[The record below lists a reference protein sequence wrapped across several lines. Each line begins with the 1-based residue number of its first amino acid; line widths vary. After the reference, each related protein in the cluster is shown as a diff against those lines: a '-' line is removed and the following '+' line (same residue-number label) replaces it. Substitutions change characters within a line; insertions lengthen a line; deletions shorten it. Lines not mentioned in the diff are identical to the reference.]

1 MKECPNCHAEMGAN
15 VNFCTN
21 CGTDLRQVAVSEEKP
36 APAAPEPK
44 AAPVQEAEVKAESQA
59 DSQASGQVKNVPS
72 SGQVKNVLSSG
83 QAKNVLSTY
92 WQWLLHAW
100 KKPAEA
106 VGAEKWYGLTTL
118 ILEDLLFILA
128 GLTGMNKLAS
138 SLITKYPY
146 FSSII
151 TELKSSFS
159 SYIMIGVVLGQVVV
173 LAINYFAMKRFAKS
187 EFDFLGYLNRYA
199 HLSAYSLILNV
210 LFWLFALTGSLV
222 LQEIALGMT
231 AVVGFLALIYVLLEE
246 KAEKIDQMQFA
257 LVISIIVLI
266 IVMIVVNM
274 FFKEFVSKIASVANQ
289 EINSLLGNSY

>member
-1 MKECPNCHAEMGAN
+1 MKECPNCHAEMRAD

-44 AAPVQEAEVKAESQA
+44 AAPVQEAEVKAEGQA
-59 DSQASGQVKNVPS
+59 DSQASGQ
-72 SGQVKNVLSSG
+72 
-83 QAKNVLSTY
+83 AKKVLSTY

-146 FSSII
+146 FSSVI

-159 SYIMIGVVLGQVVV
+159 SYVIISVVLGQVVV

-274 FFKEFVSKIASVANQ
+274 FFKEFVSKIASVTNQ
-289 EINSLLGNSY
+289 EVNSLVNSLLGNSY

>member
-1 MKECPNCHAEMGAN
+1 MMKECPNCHAEMGAN

-44 AAPVQEAEVKAESQA
+44 AAPVQEAEVKAEGQA
-59 DSQASGQVKNVPS
+59 DSQASGQ
-72 SGQVKNVLSSG
+72 
-83 QAKNVLSTY
+83 AKKVLSTY

-146 FSSII
+146 FSSVIN
-151 TELKSSFS
+151 ELKSSFS
-159 SYIMIGVVLGQVVV
+159 SYVMISVVLGQVVV

-210 LFWLFALTGSLV
+210 LFWLFALTGSLR
-222 LQEIALGMT
+222 LQEIALSMT

-274 FFKEFVSKIASVANQ
+274 FFKEFVSKIASVTNQ

>member
-1 MKECPNCHAEMGAN
+1 MMKECPNCHAEMGAN

-44 AAPVQEAEVKAESQA
+44 AAPVQEAEVKAEGQA
-59 DSQASGQVKNVPS
+59 DSQASGQ
-72 SGQVKNVLSSG
+72 
-83 QAKNVLSTY
+83 AKKVLSTY

-146 FSSII
+146 FSSVIN
-151 TELKSSFS
+151 ELKSSFS
-159 SYIMIGVVLGQVVV
+159 SYVMISVVLGQVVV

-210 LFWLFALTGSLV
+210 LFWLFALTGSLR
-222 LQEIALGMT
+222 LQEIALSMT

>member
-1 MKECPNCHAEMGAN
+1 MKECPNCHAEMGAD

-44 AAPVQEAEVKAESQA
+44 AAPVQEAEVKAEG
-59 DSQASGQVKNVPS
+59 QASGQAV
-72 SGQVKNVLSSG
+72 
-83 QAKNVLSTY
+83 NVLSTY
-92 WQWLLHAW
+92 WQWLLDAW
-100 KKPAEA
+100 KKPTEVVA
-106 VGAEKWYGLTTL
+106 AEKWYGLTTL
-118 ILEDLLFILA
+118 ILEDLFFILA

-138 SLITKYPY
+138 SLIASFPY
-146 FSSII
+146 LSSII
-151 TELKSSFS
+151 PELKSSAFS
-159 SYIMIGVVLGQVVV
+159 YVVISVVLGQVVV

-210 LFWLFALTGSLV
+210 LFWLFALTGSLGPQGI
-222 LQEIALGMT
+222 LLNMT
-231 AVVGFLALIYVLLEE
+231 AVVGFVALIYVLLEE

-266 IVMIVVNM
+266 VVMIVVNM
-274 FFKEFVSKIASVANQ
+274 FFKEFVSKIASVTNE
-289 EINSLLGNSY
+289 EISSLLDSIY

>member
-1 MKECPNCHAEMGAN
+1 MKECPNCHAEMGAD

-44 AAPVQEAEVKAESQA
+44 AAPVQEAEVKAEG
-59 DSQASGQVKNVPS
+59 QASGQAV
-72 SGQVKNVLSSG
+72 
-83 QAKNVLSTY
+83 NVLSTY
-92 WQWLLHAW
+92 WQWLLDAW
-100 KKPAEA
+100 KKPTEVVA
-106 VGAEKWYGLTTL
+106 AEKWYGLTTL
-118 ILEDLLFILA
+118 ILEDLFFILA

-138 SLITKYPY
+138 SLIASFPY
-146 FSSII
+146 LSSII
-151 TELKSSFS
+151 PELKSSAFS
-159 SYIMIGVVLGQVVV
+159 YVVISVVLGQVVV

-210 LFWLFALTGSLV
+210 LFWLFALTGSLGPQGIV
-222 LQEIALGMT
+222 LSMT
-231 AVVGFLALIYVLLEE
+231 AVVGFVALIYVLLEE

-266 IVMIVVNM
+266 VVMIVVNM
-274 FFKEFVSKIASVANQ
+274 FFKEFVSKIASVTNE
-289 EINSLLGNSY
+289 EISSLLDSIY

>member
-1 MKECPNCHAEMGAN
+1 MKECPNCHAEMGAD

-44 AAPVQEAEVKAESQA
+44 AAPVQEAEVKAEGQASSQA
-59 DSQASGQVKNVPS
+59 E
-72 SGQVKNVLSSG
+72 NVLF
-83 QAKNVLSTY
+83 TY

-100 KKPAEA
+100 KKPAETMA
-106 VGAEKWYGLTTL
+106 AEKWYGLTTL
-118 ILEDLLFILA
+118 ILEDLFFILA

-138 SLITKYPY
+138 SLITSYPY
-146 FSSII
+146 LSAII
-151 TELKSSFS
+151 TELKSSAFS
-159 SYIMIGVVLGQVVV
+159 YVVISVVLGQVVV

-210 LFWLFALTGSLV
+210 LFWLFALTGSLGPQGIV
-222 LQEIALGMT
+222 LSMT
-231 AVVGFLALIYVLLEE
+231 AVVGFVALIYVLLEE

-266 IVMIVVNM
+266 VVMIVVNM
-274 FFKEFVSKIASVANQ
+274 FFKEFVSKIESVTNQ
-289 EINSLLGNSY
+289 QISSLLGSIY

>member
-1 MKECPNCHAEMGAN
+1 MKECPNCHAEMGAD

-44 AAPVQEAEVKAESQA
+44 AAPVQEAEVKAEGQASSQA
-59 DSQASGQVKNVPS
+59 E
-72 SGQVKNVLSSG
+72 NVLF
-83 QAKNVLSTY
+83 TY

-106 VGAEKWYGLTTL
+106 MAAEKWYGLTTL
-118 ILEDLLFILA
+118 ILEDLFFILA

-138 SLITKYPY
+138 SLITSYPY
-146 FSSII
+146 LSAII
-151 TELKSSFS
+151 TELKSSAFS
-159 SYIMIGVVLGQVVV
+159 YVVISVVLGQVVV

-210 LFWLFALTGSLV
+210 LFWLFALTGSLGPQGIV
-222 LQEIALGMT
+222 LSMT
-231 AVVGFLALIYVLLEE
+231 AVVGFVALIYVLLEE

-266 IVMIVVNM
+266 VVMIVVNM
-274 FFKEFVSKIASVANQ
+274 FFKEFVSKIASVTNE
-289 EINSLLGNSY
+289 EISSLLDSIY

>member
-1 MKECPNCHAEMGAN
+1 MKECPNCHAEMRAN

-36 APAAPEPK
+36 APATPEPK
-44 AAPVQEAEVKAESQA
+44 AAPVQEAEVKAEGQD
-59 DSQASGQVKNVPS
+59 DSQASGQ
-72 SGQVKNVLSSG
+72 
-83 QAKNVLSTY
+83 AKKVLSTY

-106 VGAEKWYGLTTL
+106 VAAEKWYGLTTL
-118 ILEDLLFILA
+118 ILEDLFFILA

-146 FSSII
+146 FSSVI

-159 SYIMIGVVLGQVVV
+159 SYVIISVVLGQVVV

-274 FFKEFVSKIASVANQ
+274 FFKEFASKIASVTNQ
-289 EINSLLGNSY
+289 EVNSLFGRLFGSSY

>member
-36 APAAPEPK
+36 APATPEPK
-44 AAPVQEAEVKAESQA
+44 AAPVQEAEVKAEGQA
-59 DSQASGQVKNVPS
+59 DSQASGQ
-72 SGQVKNVLSSG
+72 
-83 QAKNVLSTY
+83 AKKVLSTY

-146 FSSII
+146 FSSVI

-159 SYIMIGVVLGQVVV
+159 SYVIISVVLGQVVV

-274 FFKEFVSKIASVANQ
+274 FFKEFVSKIASVTNQ

>member
-1 MKECPNCHAEMGAN
+1 MKECPNCHAEMRAD

-44 AAPVQEAEVKAESQA
+44 AAPVQEAEVKAEGQA
-59 DSQASGQVKNVPS
+59 DSQASGQ
-72 SGQVKNVLSSG
+72 
-83 QAKNVLSTY
+83 AKKVLSTY

-146 FSSII
+146 FSSVI

-159 SYIMIGVVLGQVVV
+159 SYVIISVVLGQVVV

-274 FFKEFVSKIASVANQ
+274 FFKEFVSKIASVTNQ

>member
-1 MKECPNCHAEMGAN
+1 MKECPNCHAEMGAD

-44 AAPVQEAEVKAESQA
+44 AAPVQEAEVKTEG
-59 DSQASGQVKNVPS
+59 QASSQVE
-72 SGQVKNVLSSG
+72 
-83 QAKNVLSTY
+83 NVLSTY

-106 VGAEKWYGLTTL
+106 VAAEKWYGLTTL
-118 ILEDLLFILA
+118 ILEDLFFILA

-138 SLITKYPY
+138 SLITSYPY
-146 FSSII
+146 LSSII
-151 TELKSSFS
+151 TELKSSAFS
-159 SYIMIGVVLGQVVV
+159 YVVISVVLGQVVV
-173 LAINYFAMKRFAKS
+173 LAINYFAMKHFAKS

-210 LFWLFALTGSLV
+210 LFWLFALTGSLGPQGIV
-222 LQEIALGMT
+222 LSMT

-266 IVMIVVNM
+266 VVMIVVNM
-274 FFKEFVSKIASVANQ
+274 FFKDFVSKIESVTNQ
-289 EINSLLGNSY
+289 QISSLLGSIY

>member
-1 MKECPNCHAEMGAN
+1 MKECPNCHAEMGAD

-44 AAPVQEAEVKAESQA
+44 AAPVQEAEVKAEGQASSQA
-59 DSQASGQVKNVPS
+59 E
-72 SGQVKNVLSSG
+72 NVLF
-83 QAKNVLSTY
+83 TY

-106 VGAEKWYGLTTL
+106 MAAEKWYGLTTL
-118 ILEDLLFILA
+118 ILEDLFFILA

-138 SLITKYPY
+138 SLITSYPY
-146 FSSII
+146 LSAII
-151 TELKSSFS
+151 TELKSSAFS
-159 SYIMIGVVLGQVVV
+159 YVVISVVLGQVVV

-210 LFWLFALTGSLV
+210 LFWLFALTGSLGPQGIV
-222 LQEIALGMT
+222 LSMT
-231 AVVGFLALIYVLLEE
+231 AVVGFVALIYVLLEE

-266 IVMIVVNM
+266 VVMIVVNM
-274 FFKEFVSKIASVANQ
+274 FFKEFVSKIESVTNQ
-289 EINSLLGNSY
+289 QISSLLGSIY

>member
-1 MKECPNCHAEMGAN
+1 MKECPNCHAEMGAD
-15 VNFCTN
+15 VSFCTN

-44 AAPVQEAEVKAESQA
+44 AAPVQEAEVKAEGQA
-59 DSQASGQVKNVPS
+59 DSQASGQ
-72 SGQVKNVLSSG
+72 
-83 QAKNVLSTY
+83 AENVLSTY
-92 WQWLLHAW
+92 WRWLLHAW

-106 VGAEKWYGLTTL
+106 VAAEKWYGLTTL
-118 ILEDLLFILA
+118 ILEDLFFILA
-128 GLTGMNKLAS
+128 VIAGMNKLAS
-138 SLITKYPY
+138 SLETSYPFLSSIITESN

-151 TELKSSFS
+151 TELESSFS
-159 SYIMIGVVLGQVVV
+159 SYVMISVVLGQVVV

-210 LFWLFALTGSLV
+210 LFWLFALTGSLG
-222 LQEIALGMT
+222 LQEIVLNMT

-266 IVMIVVNM
+266 VVMIVVKM
-274 FFKEFVSKIASVANQ
+274 FFKEFASEIASVTNQ
-289 EINSLLGNSY
+289 QVNSLLGQ

>member
-1 MKECPNCHAEMGAN
+1 MMKECPNCHAEMGAN

-44 AAPVQEAEVKAESQA
+44 AAPVQEAEVKAEGQA
-59 DSQASGQVKNVPS
+59 DSQASGQ
-72 SGQVKNVLSSG
+72 
-83 QAKNVLSTY
+83 AKKVLSTY

-146 FSSII
+146 FSSVI

-159 SYIMIGVVLGQVVV
+159 SYVIISVVLGQVVV

-274 FFKEFVSKIASVANQ
+274 FFKEFASKIASVTNQ
-289 EINSLLGNSY
+289 EVNSLFGSSY

>member
-1 MKECPNCHAEMGAN
+1 MKECPNCHAEMGAD

-44 AAPVQEAEVKAESQA
+44 AAPVQEAEVKAEGQASSQA
-59 DSQASGQVKNVPS
+59 E
-72 SGQVKNVLSSG
+72 NVLF
-83 QAKNVLSTY
+83 TY

-106 VGAEKWYGLTTL
+106 MAAEKWYGLTTL
-118 ILEDLLFILA
+118 ILEDLFFILA

-138 SLITKYPY
+138 SLITSYPY
-146 FSSII
+146 LSAII
-151 TELKSSFS
+151 TELKSSAFS
-159 SYIMIGVVLGQVVV
+159 YVVISVVLGQVVV

-210 LFWLFALTGSLV
+210 LFWLFALTGSLGPQGIV
-222 LQEIALGMT
+222 LSMT
-231 AVVGFLALIYVLLEE
+231 AVVGFVALIYVLLEE

-266 IVMIVVNM
+266 VVMIVVNM
-274 FFKEFVSKIASVANQ
+274 FFKEFVSKIASVTNQ
-289 EINSLLGNSY
+289 QISSLLGSIY

>member
-59 DSQASGQVKNVPS
+59 SGQA
-72 SGQVKNVLSSG
+72 KNVLSSG

-106 VGAEKWYGLTTL
+106 VAAEKWYGLTTL

-146 FSSII
+146 FSSVI

-159 SYIMIGVVLGQVVV
+159 SYVIISVVLGQVVV

-246 KAEKIDQMQFA
+246 KA
-257 LVISIIVLI
+257 
-266 IVMIVVNM
+266 
-274 FFKEFVSKIASVANQ
+274 
-289 EINSLLGNSY
+289 

>member
-1 MKECPNCHAEMGAN
+1 MKECPNCHAEMGAD

-44 AAPVQEAEVKAESQA
+44 AAPVQEAEVKAEG
-59 DSQASGQVKNVPS
+59 QASGQAV
-72 SGQVKNVLSSG
+72 
-83 QAKNVLSTY
+83 NVLSTY
-92 WQWLLHAW
+92 WQWLLDAW
-100 KKPAEA
+100 KKPTEVVA
-106 VGAEKWYGLTTL
+106 AEKWYGLTTL
-118 ILEDLLFILA
+118 ILEDLFFILA

-138 SLITKYPY
+138 SLIASFPY
-146 FSSII
+146 LSSII
-151 TELKSSFS
+151 PELKSSAFS
-159 SYIMIGVVLGQVVV
+159 YVVISVVLGQVVV

-210 LFWLFALTGSLV
+210 LFWLFALTGSLGPQGIV
-222 LQEIALGMT
+222 LSMT
-231 AVVGFLALIYVLLEE
+231 AVVGFVALIYVLLEE

-266 IVMIVVNM
+266 VVMIVVNM
-274 FFKEFVSKIASVANQ
+274 FFK
-289 EINSLLGNSY
+289 

>member
-59 DSQASGQVKNVPS
+59 
-72 SGQVKNVLSSG
+72 SG

-106 VGAEKWYGLTTL
+106 VAAEKWYGLTTL

-146 FSSII
+146 FSSVI

-159 SYIMIGVVLGQVVV
+159 SYVIISVVLGQVVV

-274 FFKEFVSKIASVANQ
+274 VFKEFASKIASVTNQ
-289 EINSLLGNSY
+289 EVNSLVNSLFGSSY

>member
-1 MKECPNCHAEMGAN
+1 MKECPNCHAEMGED

-44 AAPVQEAEVKAESQA
+44 AAPVQEAEVKAEGQA
-59 DSQASGQVKNVPS
+59 DGQASGQ
-72 SGQVKNVLSSG
+72 
-83 QAKNVLSTY
+83 AENVLSTY
-92 WQWLLHAW
+92 WQWLLHAC
-100 KKPAEA
+100 KKPTEA
-106 VGAEKWYGLTTL
+106 VAAEKWYGLTTL
-118 ILEDLLFILA
+118 ILEDLFFILA
-128 GLTGMNKLAS
+128 VLAGMNNLAS
-138 SLITKYPY
+138 SLITSYPY

-159 SYIMIGVVLGQVVV
+159 SYVMISVVLGQVVV

-210 LFWLFALTGSLV
+210 LFLLFALTGNLG
-222 LQEIALGMT
+222 LQGIVFNMT

-266 IVMIVVNM
+266 VVMIVVNM
-274 FFKEFVSKIASVANQ
+274 FFKEFASKIASV
-289 EINSLLGNSY
+289 ISRLIGNSY

>member
-1 MKECPNCHAEMGAN
+1 MKECPNCHAEMGAD

-44 AAPVQEAEVKAESQA
+44 AAPVQEAEVKAEGQA
-59 DSQASGQVKNVPS
+59 DGQASGQVE
-72 SGQVKNVLSSG
+72 
-83 QAKNVLSTY
+83 NVLSTY

-100 KKPAEA
+100 KKPAEGMA
-106 VGAEKWYGLTTL
+106 AEKWYGLTTL
-118 ILEDLLFILA
+118 ILEDLFFILA

-138 SLITKYPY
+138 SLITSYPY
-146 FSSII
+146 ASSII
-151 TELKSSFS
+151 TELKSSFF
-159 SYIMIGVVLGQVVV
+159 SYVMISVVLGQVVV

-210 LFWLFALTGSLV
+210 LLWLFALMGSLGLQVIV
-222 LQEIALGMT
+222 LNMT
-231 AVVGFLALIYVLLEE
+231 AVVGLLALIYVLLEE
-246 KAEKIDQMQFA
+246 KTEKIDQMQFA

-266 IVMIVVNM
+266 VVMIVVHM
-274 FFKEFVSKIASVANQ
+274 FFKELVSKIAFVTNQSV
-289 EINSLLGNSY
+289 NSLFGHSY

>member
-1 MKECPNCHAEMGAN
+1 MMKECPNCHAEMRAN

-44 AAPVQEAEVKAESQA
+44 AAPVQEAEVKVEGQA
-59 DSQASGQVKNVPS
+59 DSQA
-72 SGQVKNVLSSG
+72 SG

-106 VGAEKWYGLTTL
+106 VAAEKWYGLTTL

-146 FSSII
+146 FSSVI

-159 SYIMIGVVLGQVVV
+159 SYVIISVVLGQVVV

-274 FFKEFVSKIASVANQ
+274 FFKEFVSKIASVTNQ

>member
-1 MKECPNCHAEMGAN
+1 MKECPNCHAEMGAD

-44 AAPVQEAEVKAESQA
+44 AAPVQEAEVKAEG
-59 DSQASGQVKNVPS
+59 QASGQAV
-72 SGQVKNVLSSG
+72 
-83 QAKNVLSTY
+83 NVLSTY
-92 WQWLLHAW
+92 WQWLLDAW
-100 KKPAEA
+100 KKPTEVVA
-106 VGAEKWYGLTTL
+106 AEKWYGLTTL
-118 ILEDLLFILA
+118 ILEDLFFILA

-138 SLITKYPY
+138 SLIASFPY
-146 FSSII
+146 LSSII
-151 TELKSSFS
+151 PELKSSAFS
-159 SYIMIGVVLGQVVV
+159 YVVISVVLGQVVV

-210 LFWLFALTGSLV
+210 LLWLFALMGSLGLQVIV
-222 LQEIALGMT
+222 LSMT

-266 IVMIVVNM
+266 VVMIVVNM
-274 FFKEFVSKIASVANQ
+274 FFKEFVSKIASVTNE
-289 EINSLLGNSY
+289 EISSLLDSIY

>member
-44 AAPVQEAEVKAESQA
+44 AAPVQEAEVKAEGQA
-59 DSQASGQVKNVPS
+59 DSQASGQ
-72 SGQVKNVLSSG
+72 
-83 QAKNVLSTY
+83 AKKVLSTY

-146 FSSII
+146 FSSVI

-159 SYIMIGVVLGQVVV
+159 SYVIISVVLGQVVV

-274 FFKEFVSKIASVANQ
+274 FFKEFVSKIASVTNQ

>member
-1 MKECPNCHAEMGAN
+1 MKECPNCHAEMRAN

-36 APAAPEPK
+36 APATPEPK
-44 AAPVQEAEVKAESQA
+44 AAPVQEAEVKAEGQA
-59 DSQASGQVKNVPS
+59 DSQASGQ
-72 SGQVKNVLSSG
+72 
-83 QAKNVLSTY
+83 AKKVLSTY

-106 VGAEKWYGLTTL
+106 VAAEKWYGLTTL

-146 FSSII
+146 FSSVI
-151 TELKSSFS
+151 TELKSSFA
-159 SYIMIGVVLGQVVV
+159 SYVIISVVLGQVVV

-210 LFWLFALTGSLV
+210 LFWLFALTGNLV

-274 FFKEFVSKIASVANQ
+274 FFKEFVSKIVSVANQ
-289 EINSLLGNSY
+289 EVNSLLGNSY

>member
-1 MKECPNCHAEMGAN
+1 MKECPNCHAEMRAN

-44 AAPVQEAEVKAESQA
+44 AAPVQEAEVKAEGQA
-59 DSQASGQVKNVPS
+59 DSQASGQ
-72 SGQVKNVLSSG
+72 
-83 QAKNVLSTY
+83 AKKVLSTY

-146 FSSII
+146 FSSVI

-159 SYIMIGVVLGQVVV
+159 SYVIISVVLGQVVV

-274 FFKEFVSKIASVANQ
+274 FFKEFVSKIASVTNQ

>member
-1 MKECPNCHAEMGAN
+1 MKECPNCHAEMGED

-44 AAPVQEAEVKAESQA
+44 AAPVQEAEVKAEGQA
-59 DSQASGQVKNVPS
+59 DGQASGQ
-72 SGQVKNVLSSG
+72 
-83 QAKNVLSTY
+83 AENVLSTY

-100 KKPAEA
+100 KKPTEA
-106 VGAEKWYGLTTL
+106 VATEKWYGLTTL
-118 ILEDLLFILA
+118 ILEDLFFILA
-128 GLTGMNKLAS
+128 VLAGMNNLAS
-138 SLITKYPY
+138 SLITSYPYFSSIITEITSYPY

-159 SYIMIGVVLGQVVV
+159 SYVMISVVLGQVVV

-210 LFWLFALTGSLV
+210 LFLLFALTGNLG
-222 LQEIALGMT
+222 LQGIVFNMT

-266 IVMIVVNM
+266 VVMIVVNM
-274 FFKEFVSKIASVANQ
+274 FFKEFASKIASV
-289 EINSLLGNSY
+289 ISRLIGNSY

>member
-59 DSQASGQVKNVPS
+59 
-72 SGQVKNVLSSG
+72 SG

-106 VGAEKWYGLTTL
+106 VAAEKWYGLTTL

-146 FSSII
+146 FSSVI

-159 SYIMIGVVLGQVVV
+159 SYVIISVVLGQVVV

-274 FFKEFVSKIASVANQ
+274 FFKEFASKIASVTNQ
-289 EINSLLGNSY
+289 EVNSLVNSLFGSSY

>member
-1 MKECPNCHAEMGAN
+1 MKECPNCHAEMRAD

-36 APAAPEPK
+36 APATPEPK
-44 AAPVQEAEVKAESQA
+44 AAPVQEAEVKAEGQA
-59 DSQASGQVKNVPS
+59 DSQASGQ
-72 SGQVKNVLSSG
+72 
-83 QAKNVLSTY
+83 AKKVLSTY

-146 FSSII
+146 FSSVI

-159 SYIMIGVVLGQVVV
+159 SYVIISVVLGQVVV

-274 FFKEFVSKIASVANQ
+274 FFKEFVSKIASVTNQ

>member
-44 AAPVQEAEVKAESQA
+44 AAPVQEAEVKAEGQA
-59 DSQASGQVKNVPS
+59 DSQASGQ
-72 SGQVKNVLSSG
+72 
-83 QAKNVLSTY
+83 AKKVLSTY

-146 FSSII
+146 FSSVI

-159 SYIMIGVVLGQVVV
+159 SYVIISVVLGQVVV

-274 FFKEFVSKIASVANQ
+274 FFKEFVSKIASVTNQ
-289 EINSLLGNSY
+289 EINSLFGSSY

>member
-44 AAPVQEAEVKAESQA
+44 AAPVQEAEVKAEGQA
-59 DSQASGQVKNVPS
+59 DSQASGQ
-72 SGQVKNVLSSG
+72 
-83 QAKNVLSTY
+83 AKKVLSTY

-118 ILEDLLFILA
+118 ILEDLFFILA

-274 FFKEFVSKIASVANQ
+274 FFKEFVSKIASVTNQ

>member
-1 MKECPNCHAEMGAN
+1 MKECPNCHAEMGAD

-44 AAPVQEAEVKAESQA
+44 AAPVQEAEVKAEGQADGQASSQA
-59 DSQASGQVKNVPS
+59 E
-72 SGQVKNVLSSG
+72 NVLF
-83 QAKNVLSTY
+83 TY

-106 VGAEKWYGLTTL
+106 MAAEKWYGLTTL
-118 ILEDLLFILA
+118 ILEDLFFILA

-138 SLITKYPY
+138 SLITSYPY
-146 FSSII
+146 LSAII
-151 TELKSSFS
+151 TELKSSAFS
-159 SYIMIGVVLGQVVV
+159 YVVISVVLGQVVV

-187 EFDFLGYLNRYA
+187 EFDFFGYLNRYA

-210 LFWLFALTGSLV
+210 LFWLFALTGSLGPQGIV
-222 LQEIALGMT
+222 LSMT
-231 AVVGFLALIYVLLEE
+231 AVVGFVALIYVLLEE

-266 IVMIVVNM
+266 VVMIVVNM
-274 FFKEFVSKIASVANQ
+274 FFKEFVSKIESVTNQ
-289 EINSLLGNSY
+289 QISSLLGSIY

>member
-36 APAAPEPK
+36 APATPEPK
-44 AAPVQEAEVKAESQA
+44 AAPVQEAEVKAEGQA
-59 DSQASGQVKNVPS
+59 DSQA
-72 SGQVKNVLSSG
+72 SG

-159 SYIMIGVVLGQVVV
+159 SYVIISVVLGQVVV

-274 FFKEFVSKIASVANQ
+274 FFKEFVSKIASVTNQ